1 LCRKIQELLKA
12 DYLDGELSQI
22 EQGQIREHL
31 GCCPG
36 CRKLQ
41 EELESQRLLFKQA
54 GRVSEV
60 PARVWQKIRDTIISI
75 RLNEESRARGG
86 ILERLRDSLWQ
97 PRPAFAV
104 VSVFAVLILA
114 VVLTGTFIRRE
125 QSLSSENEVQ
135 ILAAYSLSSDNGDL
149 IYDLGTN
156 VEEYF
161 L

>member
-1 LCRKIQELLKA
+1 QESLKA
-12 DYLDGELSQI
+12 DYLDGELSQR
-22 EQGQIREHL
+22 EQEQIREHL
-31 GCCPG
+31 GRCLG

-41 EELESQRLLFKQA
+41 EELESQRMLFKQA

-60 PARVWQKIRDTIISI
+60 PARVWQNIRDTIISG

-97 PRPAFAV
+97 PRPALALA
-104 VSVFAVLILA
+104 SVFAVLILA

-125 QSLSSENEVQ
+125 QSLSSENEAQ
-135 ILAAYSLSSDNGDL
+135 TLAAYSLSSDNGDL